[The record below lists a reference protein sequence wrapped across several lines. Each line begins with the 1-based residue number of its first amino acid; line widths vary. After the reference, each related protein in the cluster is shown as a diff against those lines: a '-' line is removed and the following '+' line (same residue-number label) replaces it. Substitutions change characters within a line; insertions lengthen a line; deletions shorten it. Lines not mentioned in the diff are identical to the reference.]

1 MEWFR
6 WYHGTVADP
15 KFTVIA
21 KRAKQPRHVVIACWT
36 AILEHASTRSDR
48 GCLEEIDHEEIAA
61 SLDLETEQI
70 EAVYQ
75 AMVDKGMIVD
85 GRLKSWEKRQP
96 KREDSTGAERKGRW
110 KRKKNEDQERMGTH
124 GNACGTQENETERLE
139 RARTEQNRTE
149 ERREEKPS
157 SSSSPP
163 EEMPPQARAETLPTA
178 MRMTTTDFRFLWHEA
193 FGTIMPG
200 GCAEKAGRLCLEFLA
215 PTIREAFQA
224 AAVHGKPTL
233 AYVEGVLRGNGT
245 GKGGP
250 ARASP
255 SGPVSFEKAKS
266 NRTKQAVQEFVER
279 RKRAECHETTS
290 SSGPSSTDSPRP
302 LEWNAPPSG

>member
-61 SLDLETEQI
+61 SLDLETEQV

-75 AMVDKGMIVD
+75 AMVGKGMIID
-85 GRLKSWEKRQP
+85 SRLKSWEKRQP
-96 KREDSTGAERKGRW
+96 KREDSTGAERKERW
-110 KRKKNEDQERMGTH
+110 RRKKREAQKPWGTL

-149 ERREEKPS
+149 KKKNLLLHLQRSCQRRR
-157 SSSSPP
+157 
-163 EEMPPQARAETLPTA
+163 AR
-178 MRMTTTDFRFLWHEA
+178 RCR
-193 FGTIMPG
+193 
-200 GCAEKAGRLCLEFLA
+200 
-215 PTIREAFQA
+215 
-224 AAVHGKPTL
+224 
-233 AYVEGVLRGNGT
+233 
-245 GKGGP
+245 
-250 ARASP
+250 
-255 SGPVSFEKAKS
+255 
-266 NRTKQAVQEFVER
+266 KQR
-279 RKRAECHETTS
+279 
-290 SSGPSSTDSPRP
+290 
-302 LEWNAPPSG
+302 

>member
-21 KRAKQPRHVVIACWT
+21 RRSRQPRHVVIACWS
-36 AILEHASTRSDR
+36 AILEHASARTDR
-48 GCLEEIDHEEIAA
+48 GSMADIDHEEIAA
-61 SLDLETEQI
+61 SLDLETEQV
-70 EAVYQ
+70 EAVCQ
-75 AMVDKGMIVD
+75 AMMDKGMIVD
-85 GRLKSWEKRQP
+85 DRLKNWEKRQP
-96 KREDSTGAERKGRW
+96 KREDSTGAERKERW
-110 KRKKNEDQERMGTH
+110 RNKKKEDLESTGTH
-124 GNACGTQENETERLE
+124 GNETERLE

-149 ERREEKPS
+149 ERREEEKPS
-157 SSSSPP
+157 SSSP
-163 EEMPPQARAETLPTA
+163 EEMPTQTREETPQTA
-178 MRMTTTDFRFLWHEA
+178 MRMTTTDIRFLFNEA
-193 FGTIMPG
+193 FGQLMPG
-200 GCAEKAGRLCLEFLA
+200 GCELLAGKLCREFTA
-215 PTIREAFQA
+215 PAIREAFQA
-224 AAVHGKPTL
+224 AAVYGKPTL
-233 AYVEGVLRGNGT
+233 AYVEGVLRGNGKD
-245 GKGGP
+245 KGSK

-302 LEWNAPPSG
+302 LGWSAPPSG